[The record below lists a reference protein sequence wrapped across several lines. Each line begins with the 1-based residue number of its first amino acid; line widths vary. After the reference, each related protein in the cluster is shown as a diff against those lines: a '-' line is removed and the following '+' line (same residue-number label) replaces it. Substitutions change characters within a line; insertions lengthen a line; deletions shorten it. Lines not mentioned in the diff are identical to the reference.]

1 MKKLIYLV
9 LSVLF
14 AISGIYGIYDTITT
28 PKYDL
33 ATSIMT
39 VLLLAFLA
47 WFFWHLFLKPEPR
60 HKHQATNAPESSAG
74 SHLRRSNSGNGTNHS
89 CRHE

>member
-39 VLLLAFLA
+39 VLPEDERGSGEARKA
-47 WFFWHLFLKPEPR
+47 IASRDRSRHL
-60 HKHQATNAPESSAG
+60 
-74 SHLRRSNSGNGTNHS
+74 
-89 CRHE
+89 

>member
-33 ATSIMT
+33 
-39 VLLLAFLA
+39 
-47 WFFWHLFLKPEPR
+47 P
-60 HKHQATNAPESSAG
+60 QAS
-74 SHLRRSNSGNGTNHS
+74 
-89 CRHE
+89 

>member
-28 PKYDL
+28 PQDDKARD
-33 ATSIMT
+33 
-39 VLLLAFLA
+39 
-47 WFFWHLFLKPEPR
+47 
-60 HKHQATNAPESSAG
+60 
-74 SHLRRSNSGNGTNHS
+74 
-89 CRHE
+89 C

>member
-33 ATSIMT
+33 ATSIKRRMRLNHRRKPAQT
-39 VLLLAFLA
+39 LRQWKRHQSLMSIRMMA
-47 WFFWHLFLKPEPR
+47 WRMITWPSTSRPR
-60 HKHQATNAPESSAG
+60 D
-74 SHLRRSNSGNGTNHS
+74 
-89 CRHE
+89 

>member
-28 PKYDL
+28 RRIIWP
-33 ATSIMT
+33 
-39 VLLLAFLA
+39 
-47 WFFWHLFLKPEPR
+47 
-60 HKHQATNAPESSAG
+60 QAS
-74 SHLRRSNSGNGTNHS
+74 
-89 CRHE
+89 